1 MNKTATGYGE
11 MPTPKSEY
19 SAAQLTA
26 QTALLDTVFPGF
38 SLLSSAIYRYTAVDL
53 SIYIPIF
60 LGLGMTI
67 FCTKYVSN
75 WVWGVVQGYLMST
88 AEPVEETILEADKG
102 SRIAGIDVNFSS
114 PGITQRFNTSLLNA
128 VKSS

>member
-1 MNKTATGYGE
+1 MQFQKILTIMNNTATGYGE

-75 WVWGVVQGYLMST
+75 WVWGVIQGYLMST
-88 AEPVEETILEADKG
+88 ADIRIDDEMVNR
-102 SRIAGIDVNFSS
+102 SRSNRESVC
-114 PGITQRFNTSLLNA
+114 
-128 VKSS
+128 